1 MLYIRSLI
9 FTVLMIVSMPITII
23 PCFLLWFFPY
33 HIRWKF
39 MSNWARLVNW
49 MLKAICGLSYEVIN
63 PENIPDKPVIFFC
76 KHQSAWETI
85 AMQRILPPHVWVL
98 KRELIWVPVF
108 GWALLE
114 LESIA
119 INRKAGKK
127 AIDQIIEKGT
137 KRLNKGRS
145 IMIFPEGTRVA
156 PGELR
161 KFGMGGPV
169 LAEKSGF
176 PVTLVAHNAGEYWR
190 RRDMIKHAGII
201 KVVIGPTIDTRGKTA
216 VEIKK
221 IAEQWMK
228 ETMNEITTLKSAK
241 NDDVELSKIDR
252 TEKI

>member
-1 MLYIRSLI
+1 
-9 FTVLMIVSMPITII
+9 MIVTMPIIII

-33 HIRWKF
+33 PLRWKF
-39 MSNWARLVNW
+39 MSNWAKLVNW

-63 PENIPDKPVIFFC
+63 PENIPNTPVIFFC

-85 AMQRILPPHVWVL
+85 AMQQILPAHVWVL

-127 AIDQIIEKGT
+127 AMEQVIQQGT
-137 KRLNKGRS
+137 MRLNKGRS

-156 PGELR
+156 PGEVR
-161 KFGMGGPV
+161 RFGMGGPV
-169 LAEKSGF
+169 LAEKSGY

-190 RRDMIKHAGII
+190 RRDMIKHAGVI
-201 KVVIGPTIDTRGKTA
+201 KVVIGPTIETKGKTA
-216 VEIKK
+216 AEIKEF
-221 IAEQWMK
+221 AEQWMK
-228 ETMNEITTLKSAK
+228 ETMNEITTLESA
-241 NDDVELSKIDR
+241 DH
-252 TEKI
+252 

>member
-9 FTVLMIVSMPITII
+9 FTVLMIVTMPIII
-23 PCFLLWFFPY
+23 VPCFILWFFPY
-33 HIRWKF
+33 RVRWMF
-39 MSNWARLVNW
+39 MNTWSRLVVW
-49 MLKAICGLSYEVIN
+49 MLNAFCGLRHEVIN
-63 PENIPDKPVIFFC
+63 PENIPDHPVIFFC

-127 AIDQIIEKGT
+127 AIEQIIEKGSE
-137 KRLNKGRS
+137 RLNKGRN
-145 IMIFPEGTRVA
+145 ILIFPEGTRVA
-156 PGELR
+156 PGEVKR
-161 KFGMGGPV
+161 FGMGGPV
-169 LAEKSGF
+169 LAEKTGY

-190 RRDMIKHAGII
+190 RRDMIKHAGTI
-201 KVVIGPTIDTRGKTA
+201 KVVIGPTIESRGKTA
-216 VEIKK
+216 AEIKE

-228 ETMNEITTLKSAK
+228 DTMNEITTL
-241 NDDVELSKIDR
+241 DVDHSVSTGTK
-252 TEKI
+252 KASSS

>member
-1 MLYIRSLI
+1 MLYLRSLI
-9 FTVLMIVSMPITII
+9 FTALMIVTMPIIII

-33 HIRWKF
+33 PLRWKF
-39 MSNWARLVNW
+39 MSNWAKLVNW

-63 PENIPDKPVIFFC
+63 PENIPNTPVIFFC

-85 AMQRILPPHVWVL
+85 AMQQILPAHVWVL

-127 AIDQIIEKGT
+127 AMEQVIQQGT
-137 KRLNKGRS
+137 MRLNKGRS

-156 PGELR
+156 PGEVR
-161 KFGMGGPV
+161 RFGMGGPV
-169 LAEKSGF
+169 LAEKSGY

-190 RRDMIKHAGII
+190 RRDMIKHAGVI
-201 KVVIGPTIDTRGKTA
+201 KVVIGPTIETKGKTA
-216 VEIKK
+216 AEIKEF
-221 IAEQWMK
+221 AEQWMK
-228 ETMNEITTLKSAK
+228 ETMNEITTLESA
-241 NDDVELSKIDR
+241 DH
-252 TEKI
+252 

>member
-1 MLYIRSLI
+1 
-9 FTVLMIVSMPITII
+9 MPIIII
-23 PCFLLWFFPY
+23 PCFTLALFPY
-33 HIRWKF
+33 ETRWKY
-39 MSNWARLVNW
+39 MNIWARFVVW
-49 MLKAICGLSYEVIN
+49 MLKVLCGLKHEVIN
-63 PENIPDKPVIFFC
+63 PENIPDKPVIYFC

-108 GWALLE
+108 GWALLQ

-119 INRKAGKK
+119 INRKSGKK
-127 AIDQIIEKGT
+127 AIEQIITKGK

-156 PGELR
+156 PGEVR
-161 KFGMGGPV
+161 RFGMGGPV

-190 RRDMIKHAGII
+190 RRDMIKHAGTI
-201 KVVIGPTIDTRGKTA
+201 KVVIGPTIETKGKSA
-216 VEIKK
+216 AEIKE

-228 ETMNEITTLKSAK
+228 QTMNEITTL
-241 NDDVELSKIDR
+241 DVDHGAVS
-252 TEKI
+252 